1 MTLQPANWR
10 LLAVLNLVLAV
21 CYLYI
26 ESRKVSFS
34 APCNFREEYKMS
46 QKFVRTSIA
55 VLLGLTVAFGVF
67 PARAA
72 DGTLDSTFGNGGIVT
87 TDIGENDDLGL
98 DVERQPDGRIIMAG
112 TSSNADGTDNDFG
125 LVRYNPDGS
134 LDTTFDTDGK
144 VTTSFGA
151 GYDLASALV
160 LQADGKIIAAGH
172 SDNSNEADFALARYN
187 LDGSLDTTF
196 GLDGKVTTPIG
207 SGDDFGIDLALQG
220 DGKIVVAGFSFN
232 DATSGDMLVLARYN
246 EDGSLDE
253 TFGSQGIVTADFGCA
268 AAGYALV
275 LQPDGK
281 IIVAGHTC
289 GLNSL
294 DFALVRFNSD
304 GSTDISFDQDG
315 IVTTDFNNSYDSG
328 HAVALQPD
336 GKIIVAG
343 HSYTDANVS
352 IDFALARYNPDGS
365 PDTSF
370 DEDGKV
376 TTDLGGWRDFVYAIS
391 LQPDSKILVAGEQW
405 QQEGGTVD
413 FALARYNTDGSLDAG
428 FGTDGRM
435 ITDIS
440 SGDYAN
446 ALALQPDGRILV
458 GGFSDNG
465 FNFDFALARYD
476 ASGPAIEATFDVR
489 PGKFPNRIELEKNLC
504 KGKDDDNLPVAILTT
519 PEFDALRLVDVTSL
533 QIGDPALGGTAAPI
547 HSQGRDIDRDGDR
560 DVWLLFSLCD
570 LVTNE
575 ALNQNSTELVLSS
588 RTLEG
593 VPFTARDSVEIIR
606 QRPPKPVM
614 PEFIYPVD
622 GQVLDYEGSY
632 LFKVKPV
639 PSAEGFLWGFF
650 QNGEMV
656 WENYRDEGILSWD
669 EYGIHPG
676 TLAHSRFVPGPVEVW
691 VRASIN
697 GQWTDAAVITIHLQP
712 TGGPL
717 DSTFGDGGRVITDF
731 GNGHDFGNDLVL
743 QPDGKLLVAGTAFN
757 GIDEDLALAR
767 YNSDGSLDPGFG
779 NGGKVTTDFSG
790 VFRVNINT
798 AAAQTLETLP
808 GIGPTLAQAIVA
820 YRNQNGLFG
829 TIEDVKMV
837 SGLGPGVFDQIQNLI
852 TVGNDSGQALALLPD
867 GRILVAGGSEHDFAL
882 TRYHSDGSLD
892 LTFGTN
898 GHVITDLV
906 GFYGIGLDIALQPD
920 GKILVSGFGGEVIN
934 IALARYHSDGSLDT
948 EFGTNG
954 IVLTH
959 ISGEDYGR
967 TVSVQSDG
975 KILVTGQTFVLSKGY
990 NFVLVRYSTDGSR
1003 DASFGTGGIVS
1014 TGFGPISEDGIS
1026 DALLQPDGK
1035 ILAVGLTD
1043 AAPDRIFDFA
1053 LARYNSDGSLD
1064 TTFGIEGKV
1073 TTSFGSHDAF
1083 GAGAVLQP
1091 DGRIIV
1097 VGQNL
1102 TPDSGFNF
1110 ALARYNNDGS
1120 LDTSFGDNGRISTD
1134 MGGGDDI
1141 AWSVLLQPDGKVVLA
1156 GTSQLNF
1163 ALARYPA
1170 QGQAIEVTIDI
1181 KPGSD
1186 TNHINPNSR
1195 GRTNVAIL
1203 STPEFDALAMID
1215 RTTLRFGRT
1224 GEEESLHSCKE
1235 KGRDVNRDGL
1245 RDLICL
1251 FSIPATGFMTGDQV
1265 GALTGQTVDGIALR
1279 GSDPIRVGRESQDD

>member
-1 MTLQPANWR
+1 MSHTFIGKF
-10 LLAVLNLVLAV
+10 
-21 CYLYI
+21 C
-26 ESRKVSFS
+26 S
-34 APCNFREEYKMS
+34 A
-46 QKFVRTSIA
+46 
-55 VLLGLTVAFGVF
+55 LLGLFIVFAGVS
-67 PARAA
+67 PAQAA
-72 DGTLDSTFGNGGIVT
+72 DGSLDPAFGDGGIVT
-87 TDIGENDDLGL
+87 TDIGGNDDLGL
-98 DVERQPDGRIIMAG
+98 DVEVQPDGRILMAG
-112 TSSNADGTDNDFG
+112 TSSNVDGTDNDFG

-151 GYDLASALV
+151 GYDLASAV
-160 LQADGKIIAAGH
+160 ALQADGKILAAGH
-172 SDNSNEADFALARYN
+172 TNNGNESDFALARYS
-187 LDGSLDTTF
+187 LDGSLDATF
-196 GLDGKVTTPIG
+196 DLDGRVTTPIG
-207 SGDDFGIDLALQG
+207 TGDDFGTDVAVQA

-246 EDGSLDE
+246 EDGLLDE
-253 TFGSQGIVTADFGCA
+253 TFGSLGIVTAGFGCA
-268 AAGYALV
+268 AAGYALA

-281 IIVAGHTC
+281 ILVAGHTC
-289 GLNSL
+289 GLDSL
-294 DFALVRFNSD
+294 DFALARFNSD
-304 GSTDISFDQDG
+304 GSPDTTFDQDG
-315 IVTTDFNNSYDSG
+315 IVTTDFGNSYDSG

-336 GKIIVAG
+336 GRIIVAG
-343 HSYTDANVS
+343 HSFTDSNVS

-376 TTDLGGWRDFVYAIS
+376 TTDLGGWRDFGYAIT
-391 LQPDSKILVAGEQW
+391 LQPDGKIVVAGEQW

-413 FALARYNTDGSLDAG
+413 FALARYQSDGTLDSSFDTDGIV
-428 FGTDGRM
+428 
-435 ITDIS
+435 ITDMS
-440 SGDYAN
+440 PGDYA
-446 ALALQPDGRILV
+446 AAVTLQPDGRILV
-458 GGFSDNG
+458 AGFSDNG

-476 ASGPAIEATFDVR
+476 AASPAIEVTLDVR
-489 PGKFPNRIELEKNLC
+489 PGKFPNRIELEKNIC

-519 PEFDALRLVDVTSL
+519 PEFDALRLVDATSL
-533 QIGDPALGGTAAPI
+533 QMGDPALGGTAAPV

-575 ALNQNSTELVLSS
+575 AIDHSSTELILSG
-588 RTLEG
+588 RTLDG
-593 VPFTARDSVEIIR
+593 VTFTARDSVEIIR
-606 QRPPKPVM
+606 QKPPKPVV

-650 QNGEMV
+650 QNGVMV
-656 WENYRDEGILSWD
+656 WENYRDEGILSGD

-676 TLAHSRFVPGPVEVW
+676 TLAHSKFVPGPVEVW
-691 VRASIN
+691 VRASID
-697 GQWTDAAVITIHLQP
+697 GQWTDAAVITIHLLSVD
-712 TGGPL
+712 GPL
-717 DSTFGDGGRVITDF
+717 DLSFGSNGRVITDF
-731 GNGHDFGNDLVL
+731 GNGHDSGNDLVL

-779 NGGKVTTDFSG
+779 SGGKVTTDFSG

-798 AAAQTLETLP
+798 ASAEILQSLP
-808 GIGPTLAQAIVA
+808 GIGPQLAQAIVD

-829 TIEDVKMV
+829 TIEGVKMV
-837 SGLGPGVFDQIQNLI
+837 SGVGPGIFDQIQNLI
-852 TVGNDSGQALALLPD
+852 TVGYDSGQAIALLPD

-882 TRYHSDGSLD
+882 ARYHSDGSLD

-898 GHVITDLV
+898 GHVITDLG

-920 GKILVSGFGGEVIN
+920 GKVLVSGYGGEVIN
-934 IALARYHSDGSLDT
+934 FALARYHSDGSLDT
-948 EFGTNG
+948 TFGTNG

-959 ISGEDYGR
+959 ISGEDFGR
-967 TVSVQSDG
+967 TVAVQPDG
-975 KILVTGQTFVLSKGY
+975 KILVTGQTFVLYKGY
-990 NFVLVRYSTDGSR
+990 NFVLVRYTNDGSL

-1043 AAPDRIFDFA
+1043 AEPDRIFDFA

-1073 TTSFGSHDAF
+1073 TTSFGSSDAF

-1110 ALARYNNDGS
+1110 ALARYHSDGS
-1120 LDTSFGDNGRISTD
+1120 LDTGFGDNGTISTD
-1134 MGGGDDI
+1134 LGGGDDI
-1141 AWSVLLQPDGKVVLA
+1141 AWAVVLQPDGKAVLA

-1163 ALARYPA
+1163 ALARYLV
-1170 QGQAIEVTIDI
+1170 QEQAIEVTIDI

-1186 TNHINPNSR
+1186 TNHINPNSP
-1195 GRTNVAIL
+1195 GRINVAIL

-1224 GEEESLHSCKE
+1224 GEEEGLHSCKE

>member
-1 MTLQPANWR
+1 MPHTF
-10 LLAVLNLVLAV
+10 
-21 CYLYI
+21 I
-26 ESRKVSFS
+26 
-34 APCNFREEYKMS
+34 
-46 QKFVRTSIA
+46 RTSVGI
-55 VLLGLTVAFGVF
+55 LLGLMIAFARVF
-67 PARAA
+67 PVRAA
-72 DGTLDSTFGNGGIVT
+72 DGSLDPTFGNGGIVT
-87 TDIGENDDLGL
+87 TDLGGNDDLGL
-98 DVERQPDGRIIMAG
+98 DVVVQPDGRIIMAG
-112 TSSNADGTDNDFG
+112 TSSNSEATDNDFG
-125 LVRYNPDGS
+125 LARYTSDGSLDTTFDVDGKVSTDIDSGYDLAAAIAMQSDGKIIAAGHAHTGTDVDFALARYNPDGS
-134 LDTTFDTDGK
+134 LDTTFD
-144 VTTSFGA
+144 
-151 GYDLASALV
+151 
-160 LQADGKIIAAGH
+160 
-172 SDNSNEADFALARYN
+172 
-187 LDGSLDTTF
+187 
-196 GLDGKVTTPIG
+196 LDGKVTTPI
-207 SGDDFGIDLALQG
+207 SPY
-220 DGKIVVAGFSFN
+220 N
-232 DATSGDMLVLARYN
+232 DYGMDVL
-246 EDGSLDE
+246 
-253 TFGSQGIVTADFGCA
+253 
-268 AAGYALV
+268 

-281 IIVAGHTC
+281 ILMTGFSHDSPV
-289 GLNSL
+289 
-294 DFALVRFNSD
+294 LVNGVVLTRYNSD
-304 GSTDISFDQDG
+304 GSLDPTFGGEG
-315 IVTTDFNNSYDSG
+315 IAMIDFGCGSSG
-328 HAVALQPD
+328 HALALQPD
-336 GKIIVAG
+336 GKILVAGDSCTDDARDFALARFDSNGSPDLDFGTAGGVITDFGDSYDSSSAVAVQPDGKIVLAG
-343 HSYTDANVS
+343 HSYTLSDTHVV
-352 IDFALARYNPDGS
+352 FALARYNTDGS

-370 DEDGKV
+370 HEDGKV
-376 TTDLGGWRDFVYAIS
+376 TTDLGGWRDFGHALT
-391 LQPDSKILVAGEQW
+391 LQPDGKIVVGGEQW
-405 QQEGGTVD
+405 HEGGTVD
-413 FALARYNTDGSLDAG
+413 FALARYNSDGSLDPA
-428 FGTDGRM
+428 FDTDG
-435 ITDIS
+435 IVVTDIS
-440 SGDYAN
+440 PGDYA
-446 ALALQPDGRILV
+446 AAIALQPDGRILV
-458 GGFSDNG
+458 AGFSDNG

-476 ASGPAIEATFDVR
+476 AAGSPIEVTLDVR

-504 KGKDDDNLPVAILTT
+504 KDDDSLPVAILTT
-519 PEFDALRLVDVTSL
+519 PEFDALRLVDATSL
-533 QIGDPALGGTAAPI
+533 QMGDPALGGTAAPI

-575 ALNQNSTELVLSS
+575 AINHSSTELVLTGM
-588 RTLEG
+588 TLDG
-593 VPFTARDSVEIIR
+593 VPFTARDSVEIIG
-606 QRPPKPVM
+606 QKPPKPIV
-614 PEFIYPVD
+614 PVFVYPVD

-656 WENYRDEGILSWD
+656 WENYRDEGILSGD

-676 TLAHSRFVPGPVEVW
+676 TLAHSRFVPGPLEVW

-697 GQWTDAAVITIHLQP
+697 GQWTDATVITIHLLSVD
-712 TGGPL
+712 GPL
-717 DSTFGDGGRVITDF
+717 DLSFGSNGRVITDF
-731 GNGHDFGNDLVL
+731 GNGHDSGNDLVL

-798 AAAQTLETLP
+798 ASAEILQSLP
-808 GIGPTLAQAIVA
+808 GIGPQLAQAIVD

-829 TIEDVKMV
+829 TIEGVKMV
-837 SGLGPGVFDQIQNLI
+837 SGVGPGIFDQIQNLI
-852 TVGNDSGQALALLPD
+852 TVGYDSGQAIALLPD

-882 TRYHSDGSLD
+882 ARYHSDGSLD

-898 GHVITDLV
+898 GHVITDLG

-920 GKILVSGFGGEVIN
+920 GKVLVSGYGGEVIN
-934 IALARYHSDGSLDT
+934 FALARYHSDGSLDT
-948 EFGTNG
+948 TFGTNG

-959 ISGEDYGR
+959 ISGEDFGR
-967 TVSVQSDG
+967 TVAVQPDG
-975 KILVTGQTFVLSKGY
+975 KILVTGQTFVLYKGY
-990 NFVLVRYSTDGSR
+990 NFVLVRYTNDGSL

-1043 AAPDRIFDFA
+1043 AEPDRIFDFA

-1073 TTSFGSHDAF
+1073 TTSFGSSDAF

-1141 AWSVLLQPDGKVVLA
+1141 AWSVLLQPDGKIVLA

-1170 QGQAIEVTIDI
+1170 QEQAIEVTIAI